1 MRKKRRM
8 RVLRLV
14 AIVAALALTACTGV
28 LPNVPPGGAEQATF
42 TELGIASWYGR
53 GHHGKRTANGERFD
67 MNRMTA
73 AHKSIELGTV
83 VRVTSLETGETVK
96 VRVNDRGPY
105 IRGRV
110 VDLSDKAA
118 RHLGIREAGIA
129 RVRVE
134 IFASDQELARSALE

>member
-1 MRKKRRM
+1 M

-14 AIVAALALTACTGV
+14 AIMATLALAACAG
-28 LPNVPPGGAEQATF
+28 LSSNVPGGGAERPTF
-42 TELGIASWYGR
+42 SEIGIASWYGR

-118 RHLGIREAGIA
+118 RRLGIREAGVA

-134 IFASDQELARSALE
+134 IFASDQELTRSALE